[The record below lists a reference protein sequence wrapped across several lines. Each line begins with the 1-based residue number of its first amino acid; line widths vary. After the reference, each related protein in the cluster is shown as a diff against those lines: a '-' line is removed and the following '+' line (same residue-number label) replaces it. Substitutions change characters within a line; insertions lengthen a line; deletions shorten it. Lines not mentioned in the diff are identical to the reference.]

1 MGSEQLPKHTLLS
14 LLNCYNHESLCES
27 DGYKRPLSTKHTEF
41 YLKFYRIL
49 GALEVS
55 NELQIKKT

>member
-1 MGSEQLPKHTLLS
+1 MNLSVNLMGIKDPLP
-14 LLNCYNHESLCES
+14 
-27 DGYKRPLSTKHTEF
+27 TKHTEF
-41 YLKFYRIL
+41 YLKFYRLL